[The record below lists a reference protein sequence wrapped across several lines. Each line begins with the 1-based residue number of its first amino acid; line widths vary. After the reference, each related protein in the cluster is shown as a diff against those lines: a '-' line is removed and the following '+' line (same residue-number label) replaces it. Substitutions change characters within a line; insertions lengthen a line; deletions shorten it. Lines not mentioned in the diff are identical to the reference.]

1 METVLI
7 NHAVVTVSA
16 RPGAAVACV
25 CLAGDVDLAAESA
38 LVDAANQLSLAAP
51 RVVFLDLAAVTF
63 GGSTLVTFLVRVLN
77 TIPYGLSL
85 VLCRP
90 TPMVRRVISLT
101 SLDLLATVRD
111 DPPPQWAAT
120 TDRVAVDVCS

>member
-1 METVLI
+1 MRTALI
-7 NHAVVTVSA
+7 NEAVVTVFA

-25 CLAGDVDLAAESA
+25 CIAGEVDLAAESA
-38 LVDAANQLSLAAP
+38 LADAANQLSVAAP
-51 RVVFLDLAAVTF
+51 RVVFIDLAAVTF

-77 TIPYGLSL
+77 VIPGLSL

-101 SLDLLATVRD
+101 SLGLVATVRD
-111 DPPPQWAAT
+111 DPAPRWAAT
-120 TDRVAVDVCS
+120 TNRAAGVVCS